1 MTSVRSVDL
10 CGRLEKCRILPVV
23 DVADSDDARHLGSA
37 LLTAGLPQ
45 IELTLRRPGALDAIA
60 AAAEDTRLLV
70 GAGTVLGAAQVRD
83 CLAAGARFIV
93 SPGTDRDVIATCL
106 EAGVAILPGV
116 ATPTDLMTATSM
128 GIDVVKFF
136 PADVLGGV
144 AAIRALAGPFPSVKF
159 VPTGGIDVTR
169 ASSYLDEHS
178 VLAVGGSWMSPK
190 ELIAQRNW
198 SAISELARQ
207 ALQIAGTAA

>member
-1 MTSVRSVDL
+1 MTSVQSVDL
-10 CGRLEKCRILPVV
+10 RGRLEKCRVLPVV
-23 DVADSDDARHLGSA
+23 DVADGDDARHLGSA
-37 LLTAGLPQ
+37 LLAAGLPQ
-45 IELTLRRPGALDAIA
+45 IELTLRRPGALDAVA

-70 GAGTVLGAAQVRD
+70 GAGTVLSAAQVRD

-93 SPGTDRDVIATCL
+93 SPGTDRDVIAACVD
-106 EAGVAILPGV
+106 AGVAIVPGV

-136 PADVLGGV
+136 PAQVLGGV

-169 ASSYLDEHS
+169 APSYLDEHS
-178 VLAVGGSWMSPK
+178 VLAIGGSWMSPK
-190 ELIAQRNW
+190 ELIVQRDW
-198 SAISELARQ
+198 STISELARQ
-207 ALQIAGTAA
+207 ALQIAGTA